1 MRPMRA
7 RIVFLFLG
15 VAVLAQAQQYVI
27 STFAGGAPPPTPV
40 LGVDMS
46 IGTVVQ
52 GVAADALGNTY
63 SVAHLRLSS

>member
-27 STFAGGAPPPTPV
+27 STFAGGAPPPPV

-52 GVAADALGNTY
+52 GVAVDALGNTY